1 MEHRKY
7 KLIFPS
13 ISLTLFLIIGIMVR
27 NSTEGILFDVALLEY
42 IHASTNPIILSIMK
56 FISFIGSG
64 YFLFPLLSLVI
75 IYTLVKKRYY
85 VSKVL
90 IASSLGSWILNYIL
104 KFLFN
109 RTRPFDFFLVEQGGL
124 SYPSGH
130 SMVSMSLYLSFA
142 YLICKDQY
150 FKDKKKII
158 YGAALADVLLM
169 GVSRIYLGVH
179 WPTDIIGG
187 FLMGYIYF
195 HVIIATIKE

>member
-7 KLIFPS
+7 KIIFPS

-195 HVIIATIKE
+195 QVIITTIKE